1 MERRKAL
8 SSYAKLKDQQEAAA
22 VAADIVTPQKDT
34 ESGDSLPALRRSHSV
49 RTSLR
54 RLKNKLHSPA
64 LPLQSPFKLRTQL
77 HMRSRSS
84 RGSALLD
91 KSKAVK
97 ALCML
102 GDLDAVTV
110 LTTKVKGKNE
120 FVPLKR
126 EMHSDSCDLGEL
138 GIERLMSSL
147 PVGATLPRKACKLL
161 QIPESYCRRTDRA
174 PKATLDSDLE
184 KTLSGEESSSV
195 LADITRH
202 AQQGIYGT
210 TRMRT
215 ATIRKPTPYLNSRR
229 CPYNPWNYSEVW
241 SKCK

>member
-8 SSYAKLKDQQEAAA
+8 GSYAKLKDQQAAA
-22 VAADIVTPQKDT
+22 AATAAAAEIKTPQKNDKD

-49 RTSLR
+49 RSSLR
-54 RLKNKLHSPA
+54 RLKSKLHSPA
-64 LPLQSPFKLRTQL
+64 LPLQSPFKLRPQL

-84 RGSALLD
+84 RGCSTLD
-91 KSKAVK
+91 KCKAAK
-97 ALCML
+97 ALRML
-102 GDLDAVTV
+102 GDLDAVAV
-110 LTTKVKGKNE
+110 LTTKVKGKNQ
-120 FVPLKR
+120 FVPLHR
-126 EMHSDSCDLGEL
+126 EMSTESCNTGEL
-138 GIERLMSSL
+138 GIEHLMSTL

-161 QIPESYCRRTDRA
+161 QIPESYCRPSEA

-184 KTLSGEESSSV
+184 RTFSGEESSSV

-229 CPYNPWNYSEVW
+229 CP
-241 SKCK
+241 